1 MSGVLTIVGIIV
13 VIIIALVVLAAL
25 ATSFFTVHTQT
36 AVPIER
42 FGKFNRIA
50 HAGLHLKL
58 PFVER
63 SQRPISLRVQQLDV
77 QVETKTLDN
86 VFVQSL
92 VAVQYKVRD
101 LVPGEDELDSGVYAA
116 AYRLENP
123 TQQIESYVFDSVR
136 SFIPTLE
143 LDQVFMSKNEVAE
156 SVQQTLVARMADFGY
171 IIINTLV
178 PDITPDIKV
187 KNAMNEINAS
197 ERLKQAAANKADA
210 NKIMMVKNAEAERES
225 KVLQGQGVAGQREAI
240 AEGLRASLLDVQTA
254 NVDSDQSM
262 QILMATMM
270 LDAYE
275 RIGANGRSTTLFLP
289 TNPTGLMEQITAA
302 TATGQRVAEE
312 TEEAGRE
319 QDAQEAAR
327 RRESSPSE

>member
-1 MSGVLTIVGIIV
+1 MPGILTVLGIIV
-13 VIIIALVVLAAL
+13 VIIIVLLLLIALF
-25 ATSFFTVHTQT
+25 TSFFTVHTQT

-42 FGKFNRIA
+42 FGKFDRIA

-58 PFVER
+58 PFVETA
-63 SQRPISLRVQQLDV
+63 QRPISMRVQQLDV

-86 VFVQSL
+86 VFVQAL
-92 VAVQYKVRD
+92 IAVQYQVRD
-101 LVPGEDELDSGVYAA
+101 VVPGEDVLDSGVYAA

-143 LDQVFMSKNEVAE
+143 LDHVFTSKNEIAE

-210 NKIMMVKNAEAERES
+210 NKIMLVKNAEAERES
-225 KVLQGQGVAGQREAI
+225 KILHGQGVAGQREAI
-240 AEGLRASLLDVQTA
+240 AEGLRHSLVDVQQA
-254 NVDSDQSM
+254 NVNSDQSM
-262 QILMATMM
+262 QILMTTMM

-289 TNPTGLMEQITAA
+289 TNPSGLMEQITAA
-302 TATGQRVAEE
+302 TSVGQRVADD
-312 TEEAGRE
+312 TEEVGRE
-319 QDAQEAAR
+319 QDAREAAR
-327 RRESSPSE
+327 RRDEQQG